1 MKTFQWDSENIV
13 RMQVRHLF
21 ALLFFFFFFLM
32 RMSQQCAFQ
41 LWDIAGQERFGNM
54 TRVYYKEASAAFIV
68 LATLNCIYSHTNSFD
83 VNRATSWNAVINWK
97 NDIDSK
103 ARLFYVFLVNCV
115 RLQKDQKIFQFLFSY
130 LQTNVTLRSGKNLI
144 VLQLKNSINLWQ
156 IIILLDGKF
165 SSSSLC

>member
-21 ALLFFFFFFLM
+21 ALLFFLFLFFFFWM
-32 RMSQQCAFQ
+32 RMSQQYDFQ

-68 LATLNCIYSHTNSFD
+68 LATLNCIYSHTDSFD

-103 ARLFYVFLVNCV
+103 ARLLYAFLVNCAGYK
-115 RLQKDQKIFQFLFSY
+115 RTRKSSNSCFLTCK
-130 LQTNVTLRSGKNLI
+130 QM
-144 VLQLKNSINLWQ
+144 
-156 IIILLDGKF
+156 
-165 SSSSLC
+165 